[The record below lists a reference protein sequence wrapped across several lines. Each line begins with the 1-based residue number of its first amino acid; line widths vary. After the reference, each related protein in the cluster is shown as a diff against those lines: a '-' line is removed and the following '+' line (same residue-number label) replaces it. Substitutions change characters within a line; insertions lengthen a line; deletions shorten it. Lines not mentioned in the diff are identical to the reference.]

1 MWVCLKI
8 GCTGVPPKNGK
19 FSRYNDDKTMDFE
32 VPYFQTN
39 PCGLWTHYCLVV
51 TGTMEWIM
59 TFPSYWEWNNHP
71 NWLIFFRGV
80 ETNNQTNMTWRLHV
94 VDFFQ
99 CIGQIIRHQQLT
111 STKNTWT
118 FTFTALKRFG
128 CFSPHQKQQHEQ
140 QINNT
145 SMKKHQYT
153 VIYIIKTHPI
163 FL

>member
-39 PCGLWTHYCLVV
+39 PCGLWTHYCLEV

-80 ETNNQTNMTWRLHV
+80 GQPPSSRWWIGKETGYVPSWSQFHWSNISLSLRHSISQRVTLEPWRVGWSRGLNQMYCTTPLV
-94 VDFFQ
+94 
-99 CIGQIIRHQQLT
+99 
-111 STKNTWT
+111 K
-118 FTFTALKRFG
+118 LKPLKPQG
-128 CFSPHQKQQHEQ
+128 LVNPL
-140 QINNT
+140 
-145 SMKKHQYT
+145 
-153 VIYIIKTHPI
+153 
-163 FL
+163 FLLCPSSF